1 MMPSALRTGFLAT
14 LGGAEPVA
22 GVPDGAAHERFE
34 AISLSLWG
42 RPAVDD
48 GHEGRRTFV
57 VSRVA
62 RRRDGA
68 LDGGEIADAMAVDPA
83 LLHDLLPPFGAIQ
96 ASGGTLRFSGDWMGF
111 EHVFAHDGP
120 GSVMLSTSALLIAE
134 RVAAGF
140 DPVGVAVQSQLGWQL
155 ASRTLFDGVRKLPP
169 SASASLTADGLSL
182 AADADAANPTDDAAV
197 PHAAGILRRSLERL
211 LDEHPDAVLQLTGG
225 MDSRLLLSAIPPERR
240 RGLHAMTLD
249 VPGAGDVAVARDIA
263 RRFGIEHEVH
273 GFAGLDDLSPEDAW
287 ASCRAEATRL
297 DCMTDPVALAAQR
310 NAERA
315 FAQGVRISGLGG
327 EVARG
332 FYYVGDVDDRTYER
346 KDAARLADWK
356 LFVNEAVEP
365 GLLTAEFADWARE
378 RAVDEVHDA
387 LRRGGDEWF
396 RATDALYLRH
406 RMQRWA
412 GATDIA
418 VSDQRVVVNPMLD
431 RDFLAIVSGLPPREK
446 ANARFLARLQMALD
460 PELGR
465 LPLEGRPAPASYAE
479 PSAWEGVAGTY
490 RTARRLARKAAQ
502 RLRHRGRAPAGG
514 EELAAK
520 VVAHWRAHPA
530 ILDGVVREP
539 FVSERWVAAVLDGA
553 HEPRPSSVALLTNL
567 AVAAEGR

>member
-431 RDFLAIVSGLPPREK
+431 RDFLAIVSGLPRGRRRTRGSSRGCRWRSTPSSADFRSRGDPRPRPTPSPPRGK
-446 ANARFLARLQMALD
+446 ASRAPIAPRGGSRGRQRSGCGTAVERRLGARSSPRRSSPTGERTPQSSTASSASRSCPSAGSPQCSTARTS
-460 PELGR
+460 LGR
-465 LPLEGRPAPASYAE
+465 
-479 PSAWEGVAGTY
+479 
-490 RTARRLARKAAQ
+490 ARSRC
-502 RLRHRGRAPAGG
+502 
-514 EELAAK
+514 
-520 VVAHWRAHPA
+520 
-530 ILDGVVREP
+530 
-539 FVSERWVAAVLDGA
+539 
-553 HEPRPSSVALLTNL
+553 
-567 AVAAEGR
+567 